1 MENLIEETYK
11 NIGINVRRF
20 RVIEQMT
27 QEKLGIKSNLTGTYI
42 SQIERASLHKGMTC
56 TAMIQIAH
64 ALDVPPCILMS
75 EKPCQNYLECLG
87 KITENIIHK

>member
-1 MENLIEETYK
+1 MENLIAETYK
-11 NIGINVRRF
+11 NIGANIRRF

-27 QEKLGIKSNLTGTYI
+27 QEKLATKSKLTGTYI
-42 SQIERASLHKGMTC
+42 SQIERADLYKGMTC

-87 KITENIIHK
+87 KITAQFV